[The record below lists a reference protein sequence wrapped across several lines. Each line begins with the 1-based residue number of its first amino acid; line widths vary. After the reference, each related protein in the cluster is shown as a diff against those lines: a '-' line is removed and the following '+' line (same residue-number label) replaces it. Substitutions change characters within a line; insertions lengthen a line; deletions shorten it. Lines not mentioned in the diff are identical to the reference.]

1 MPTLFSHLGAT
12 SAVYNCTYGTEII
25 INNDPSD
32 TAVEIPA
39 PVMKQIL
46 LQFPDLMNSATPGR
60 ERSPRKRWCDGGT
73 APEEEEGAASSSSS
87 SSMSRAAEGNRER
100 EEEQCRG
107 VE

>member
-1 MPTLFSHLGAT
+1 MVEFSRRYVEKAIGYT
-12 SAVYNCTYGTEII
+12 FYTGSTYGTEII
-25 INNDPSD
+25 INHDPSD

-73 APEEEEGAASSSSS
+73 TPEEEGAASSSSS

-100 EEEQCRG
+100 
-107 VE
+107 V